1 MKSKIC
7 RRYISLLFFSVIIT
21 SCTNEDFIIGR
32 KFLGNDNNIR
42 TIYIDTCSVKLS
54 TVSVDSVK
62 TSNRNSVLAGSFND
76 PDAGYIV
83 CTSYI
88 PFELPSQP
96 YLPEHDLVFD
106 SLQLVMYLA
115 NEWIGDTTRSNSFTL
130 HKLSEPVVAPE
141 SGVFYSNHSV
151 PYDAEP
157 LAEFSIRKE
166 ALPGDSVA
174 VRLPDDIGMDLFEKL
189 RDFDESVMGSQ
200 ERFSNYFPGFALTAG
215 DDNNN
220 VLAFSVSE
228 DSSMLLRVYY
238 HYSTWVKTQ
247 GFITI
252 EPQSVTSFYGV
263 VTDRSATP
271 FKDLQAFGELPSS
284 MSGNK
289 ALLQSLTASYI
300 KIEIPYLNDLLQLG
314 DFSTV
319 VSGALI
325 IYPVRGS
332 FSEINPLPP
341 RLTMYVSDEND
352 VTQGYITSYSGESL
366 QTGNL
371 VIDELFG
378 IETYY
383 TYDITSFIQSQLGAF
398 GIYKRNLK
406 LTVPEEKQAT
416 SLNALVAGD
425 MSYPGNRIKLKI
437 SYLIYDV
444 K

>member
-7 RRYISLLFFSVIIT
+7 RRYISLLIFSVLIT

-32 KFLGNDNNIR
+32 KFLDSNIR
-42 TIYIDTCSVKLS
+42 TIYIDTCTVKLS
-54 TVSVDSVK
+54 TVSIDSVK
-62 TSNRNSVLAGSFND
+62 TSNRNSVLAGSYND
-76 PDAGYIV
+76 PNAGYTV
-83 CTSYI
+83 CTAYI
-88 PFELPSQP
+88 PFALPIQP
-96 YLPEHDLVFD
+96 QLPEYDLIFD
-106 SLQLVMYLA
+106 SLQLVMCLGS
-115 NEWIGDTTRSNSFTL
+115 EWIGDTTRSNNFTI
-130 HKLSEPVVAPE
+130 HKLSEPVVVPE
-141 SGVFYSNHSV
+141 NGSFYSNNSV
-151 PYDAEP
+151 PFDEET
-157 LAEFSIRKE
+157 LTEFSIRRE
-166 ALPGDSVA
+166 SLSGDSVS
-174 VRLPDDIGMDLFEKL
+174 VRLPDDLGMDLLDKL

-200 ERFSNYFPGFALTAG
+200 ERFSNYLPGFAITAG

-220 VLAFSVSE
+220 VLAFTVSE

-247 GFITI
+247 GFVTI
-252 EPQSVTSFYGV
+252 KPQSVQSFYGV

-271 FKDLQAFGELPSS
+271 FKDLHASGELPSS
-284 MSGNK
+284 KSGNK
-289 ALLQSLTASYI
+289 VLLQALTASYI

-319 VSGALI
+319 TAGALV

-332 FSEINPLPP
+332 FSRINPLPAN
-341 RLTMYVSDEND
+341 LSMYVSDEND

-371 VIDELFG
+371 VTDELFG

-406 LTVPEEKQAT
+406 LTVPDEKLAT

-425 MSYPGNRIKLKI
+425 MSHPGNRIKLKI
-437 SYLIYDV
+437 SYLIYDG

>member
-1 MKSKIC
+1 
-7 RRYISLLFFSVIIT
+7 
-21 SCTNEDFIIGR
+21 
-32 KFLGNDNNIR
+32 
-42 TIYIDTCSVKLS
+42 
-54 TVSVDSVK
+54 
-62 TSNRNSVLAGSFND
+62 
-76 PDAGYIV
+76 
-83 CTSYI
+83 
-88 PFELPSQP
+88 
-96 YLPEHDLVFD
+96 
-106 SLQLVMYLA
+106 
-115 NEWIGDTTRSNSFTL
+115 
-130 HKLSEPVVAPE
+130 
-141 SGVFYSNHSV
+141 
-151 PYDAEP
+151 
-157 LAEFSIRKE
+157 
-166 ALPGDSVA
+166 
-174 VRLPDDIGMDLFEKL
+174 
-189 RDFDESVMGSQ
+189 
-200 ERFSNYFPGFALTAG
+200 
-215 DDNNN
+215 
-220 VLAFSVSE
+220 
-228 DSSMLLRVYY
+228 
-238 HYSTWVKTQ
+238 
-247 GFITI
+247 
-252 EPQSVTSFYGV
+252 
-263 VTDRSATP
+263 
-271 FKDLQAFGELPSS
+271 
-284 MSGNK
+284 
-289 ALLQSLTASYI
+289 LLQSLTASYI

>member
-42 TIYIDTCSVKLS
+42 TIYIDTCTVKLS

-62 TSNRNSVLAGSFND
+62 TSNRNSVFAGSFND

-88 PFELPSQP
+88 PFTLPGQP
-96 YLPEHDLVFD
+96 YLPEYDLVFD

-141 SGVFYSNHSV
+141 SGAFYSNHSV
-151 PYDAEP
+151 PYDVEP

-437 SYLIYDV
+437 SYLIYDA

>member
-1 MKSKIC
+1 
-7 RRYISLLFFSVIIT
+7 
-21 SCTNEDFIIGR
+21 
-32 KFLGNDNNIR
+32 
-42 TIYIDTCSVKLS
+42 
-54 TVSVDSVK
+54 
-62 TSNRNSVLAGSFND
+62 
-76 PDAGYIV
+76 
-83 CTSYI
+83 
-88 PFELPSQP
+88 
-96 YLPEHDLVFD
+96 
-106 SLQLVMYLA
+106 
-115 NEWIGDTTRSNSFTL
+115 
-130 HKLSEPVVAPE
+130 
-141 SGVFYSNHSV
+141 
-151 PYDAEP
+151 
-157 LAEFSIRKE
+157 
-166 ALPGDSVA
+166 
-174 VRLPDDIGMDLFEKL
+174 
-189 RDFDESVMGSQ
+189 
-200 ERFSNYFPGFALTAG
+200 
-215 DDNNN
+215 
-220 VLAFSVSE
+220 
-228 DSSMLLRVYY
+228 
-238 HYSTWVKTQ
+238 
-247 GFITI
+247 
-252 EPQSVTSFYGV
+252 VTSFYGV